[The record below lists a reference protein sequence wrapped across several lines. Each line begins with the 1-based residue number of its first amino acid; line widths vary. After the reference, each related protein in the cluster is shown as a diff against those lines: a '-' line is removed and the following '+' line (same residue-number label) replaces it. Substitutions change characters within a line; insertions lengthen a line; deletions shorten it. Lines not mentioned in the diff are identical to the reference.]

1 MSAFSQFR
9 PKSLAFLRGLKR
21 NNDKTWFEAHRAE
34 YDAARKD
41 KSGRGRGRLTALQK
55 RLADLRVMDPACGC
69 GNFLVITYRE
79 LRRLELKD
87 GKLVTQEVIFKSI
100 GRIRHV
106 IAGYPGQTPVLI
118 HFQNSSGKR
127 ATVELPELYHV
138 KRSDELL
145 QALDKW
151 IDD

>member
-1 MSAFSQFR
+1 VQ
-9 PKSLAFLRGLKR
+9 
-21 NNDKTWFEAHRAE
+21 
-34 YDAARKD
+34 
-41 KSGRGRGRLTALQK
+41 
-55 RLADLRVMDPACGC
+55 
-69 GNFLVITYRE
+69 
-79 LRRLELKD
+79 
-87 GKLVTQEVIFKSI
+87 
-100 GRIRHV
+100 
-106 IAGYPGQTPVLI
+106 I